1 MYRLTASQE
10 TEAKLQLCREDRGSR
25 CDATLSEVESRFL
38 NAFPH
43 RTKQHR
49 YLTCIIL
56 CRTCHDDYDGSRR
69 WLVNLADWELL
80 SMAKDR
86 SCYELQVS

>member
-1 MYRLTASQE
+1 MP
-10 TEAKLQLCREDRGSR
+10 
-25 CDATLSEVESRFL
+25 FL
-38 NAFPH
+38 IAL
-43 RTKQHR
+43 KKHR